1 MKVCLRAYEKFSYK
15 QKDKIERQMK
25 NSMHL
30 VVLWRH
36 FFLYWSADAGKMELC
51 IVIVR
56 INRWAASDL
65 TNHRSIGSKI
75 ACCVLQHCYPRVSG
89 SEL

>member
-30 VVLWRH
+30 VVLWMH
-36 FFLYWSADAGKMELC
+36 FFYIGQQMQGKW
-51 IVIVR
+51 
-56 INRWAASDL
+56 N
-65 TNHRSIGSKI
+65 
-75 ACCVLQHCYPRVSG
+75 CVLS
-89 SEL
+89 